1 MNKTQKE
8 LTSIE
13 KALFNILI
21 KKLDINEE
29 SITNYIIKIYENP
42 HENRYCV
49 NYKSFV
55 YDRVVQSKDYDV
67 NILKKELRKE
77 KIIKIKNL

>member
-29 SITNYIIKIYENP
+29 SITNYIIKIYEK
-42 HENRYCV
+42 V
-49 NYKSFV
+49 KSSSF
-55 YDRVVQSKDYDV
+55 
-67 NILKKELRKE
+67 
-77 KIIKIKNL
+77 